1 MYVVHSELGSRD
13 AKINQKWYLLP
24 VWQIYHCKPII
35 AEWHVSERND
45 GVNQSAKVM
54 WPQE

>member
-1 MYVVHSELGSRD
+1 MYVIHSELGSRD